1 MIIFNII
8 IMNIVEY
15 EKNFVIILNTNGFV
29 IRGGIMNIEEIIV
42 ELNNYTTPIDKEINK
57 ELYKTTQLNIEDG
70 NIGVMIN
77 KLLDTN
83 EFEGYLYIIV
93 QAILSFMVIYK

>member
-1 MIIFNII
+1 
-8 IMNIVEY
+8 MNIVEY

-70 NIGVMIN
+70 NMLPAIGM
-77 KLLDTN
+77 
-83 EFEGYLYIIV
+83 GIV
-93 QAILSFMVIYK
+93 LFVLVSVCNLIAIKHKIVRIWKRKE